1 VTKRFTKKQEDVVV
15 ENRFGEVAHRIFYPL
30 ISQYDCK
37 TKDLHLIGRD
47 CLLLVE
53 LIRTLSLLTECCMNN
68 RHQVIGMCGVLLE
81 VVHSL
86 RYHADVTVRRSLLY
100 AISRVLLIDV
110 KMQEDD
116 QQTSIKGGAGAG
128 KGRFRRTTMVEMYE
142 WLRVMCTEDVDSV
155 CREQAKVL
163 LHSGWF

>member
-1 VTKRFTKKQEDVVV
+1 
-15 ENRFGEVAHRIFYPL
+15 
-30 ISQYDCK
+30 
-37 TKDLHLIGRD
+37 
-47 CLLLVE
+47 
-53 LIRTLSLLTECCMNN
+53 M
-68 RHQVIGMCGVLLE
+68 
-81 VVHSL
+81 
-86 RYHADVTVRRSLLY
+86 
-100 AISRVLLIDV
+100 LLIDV

-116 QQTSIKGGAGAG
+116 QQTSIKGGGAG